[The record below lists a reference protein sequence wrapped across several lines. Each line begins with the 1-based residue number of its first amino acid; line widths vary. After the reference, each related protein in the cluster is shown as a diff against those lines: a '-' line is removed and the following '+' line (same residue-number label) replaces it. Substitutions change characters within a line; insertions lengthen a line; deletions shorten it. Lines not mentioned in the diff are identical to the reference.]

1 MTSSAI
7 AIATGEHDFDFLHG
21 NWTVHNRKR
30 APLTSSDDWH
40 EFEATAVERPLW
52 GGLANIE
59 ETPLTE
65 EVGFARLHE
74 YLAKIPAASLDAVVT
89 IRNYHDL
96 KNPAEVLPELKRVL
110 KPGGVL
116 GVVDSRTT
124 SGRDLPTHRI
134 ADDVIIREA
143 TAAGSTLAGA
153 SQLLSNPK
161 DDYTKT
167 FWEARFI
174 VDQSCLKFTR

>member
-59 ETPLTE
+59 EYEAELPSGKLR
-65 EVGFARLHE
+65 GLALRLFNPVTREWTIHWSGST
-74 YLAKIPAASLDAVVT
+74 YGTLDAPMT
-89 IRNYHDL
+89 
-96 KNPAEVLPELKRVL
+96 
-110 KPGGVL
+110 G
-116 GVVDSRTT
+116 
-124 SGRDLPTHRI
+124 
-134 ADDVIIREA
+134 
-143 TAAGSTLAGA
+143 
-153 SQLLSNPK
+153 
-161 DDYTKT
+161 
-167 FWEARFI
+167 RFI
-174 VDQSCLKFTR
+174 DGTGTFYAQDRVNDRTAFVRFIWTTIDANACRWEQ